1 MIYVGKQSLSI
12 LLSKF
17 VFQCVLVTLLMS
29 KPTISKQTTF
39 TKSKG
44 FANLKKNVSVLL
56 KRYVNII
63 AQNHNSKPHIYCK
76 IDDVHTNQITLYL
89 YLNHI
94 AVQIMLMQKKN

>member
-1 MIYVGKQSLSI
+1 
-12 LLSKF
+12 
-17 VFQCVLVTLLMS
+17 MS

-63 AQNHNSKPHIYCK
+63 AQNHIAKPHT
-76 IDDVHTNQITLYL
+76 IDDVHTN
-89 YLNHI
+89 
-94 AVQIMLMQKKN
+94 

>member
-63 AQNHNSKPHIYCK
+63 AQNHNSKPHT